1 MFSTSL
7 YPLVLEA
14 IRNGDFSF
22 RLPTKGV
29 LPGERAARE
38 TINHMMELMQE
49 QRQDIEMASWEKLT
63 RTLTHEIMNS
73 LAPIV
78 SLSGTF
84 VQEESIRNSDL
95 YEGMKV
101 IHETS
106 KGLRSFVDGYRKFSS
121 LQLPQ
126 PENIE
131 VEILL
136 RCLQTMA
143 GEVDI
148 EVKVEP
154 ANLQLHADPNLM
166 RQVLM
171 NLMKNAVEADAKH
184 VLISAFRDKLKTVHI
199 VFYNDGAPI
208 PTAERN
214 DIFVPFYTTK
224 KTGNGIG
231 LSLCR
236 RMIQLSG
243 GSIALLP
250 EGTNGWNVGFEL
262 RIKN

>member
-73 LAPIV
+73 LAPIA

-143 GEVDI
+143 GKVDI

-154 ANLQLHADPNLM
+154 ANLQLCDSSWS
-166 RQVLM
+166 R
-171 NLMKNAVEADAKH
+171 
-184 VLISAFRDKLKTVHI
+184 TVHRWAQWPAQPR
-199 VFYNDGAPI
+199 F
-208 PTAERN
+208 
-214 DIFVPFYTTK
+214 
-224 KTGNGIG
+224 
-231 LSLCR
+231 
-236 RMIQLSG
+236 
-243 GSIALLP
+243 LP
-250 EGTNGWNVGFEL
+250 VSE
-262 RIKN
+262 